1 LVQASFAAGTVLNR
15 MDRIPGVDL
24 YFIEGVRQLERKDK
38 ETFVSDMKLLLQ
50 RAQATFVVD
59 YQGIDVE
66 TMNSLRRDLR
76 KVNAD
81 FHVVKNRLLK
91 LASDETQ
98 TACIKEHLVGP
109 CALAITYEDVV
120 GTAKLLVEKDKK
132 LEKLKLKIGQVGGKA
147 IDVGQI
153 KRLSELPGK
162 EVLLSQLL
170 SAMQGVPTSL
180 VRALNGVV
188 LNLLY
193 VLKSIETQKS
203 ES

>member
-1 LVQASFAAGTVLNR
+1 
-15 MDRIPGVDL
+15 M
-24 YFIEGVRQLERKDK
+24 ERKDK
-38 ETFVSDMKLLLQ
+38 ETLVSDIKLLLEK
-50 RAQATFVVD
+50 AQATFVVD

-76 KVNAD
+76 RVNAD

-91 LASDETQ
+91 LASAETQ
-98 TACIKEHLVGP
+98 TACIKEHLKGP
-109 CALAITYEDVV
+109 CALAITYDDVV
-120 GTAKLLVEKDKK
+120 GAAKLLVEKDKK
-132 LEKLKLKIGQVGGKA
+132 LEKLKLKVGQVGGKA
-147 IDVGQI
+147 INIDQI
-153 KRLSELPGK
+153 KRLAELPSR

-170 SAMQGVPTSL
+170 SAMQGVPTGL

-203 ES
+203 GS

>member
-1 LVQASFAAGTVLNR
+1 
-15 MDRIPGVDL
+15 MDRIAG
-24 YFIEGVRQLERKDK
+24 FWAFISIEGVRQLERKDK
-38 ETFVSDMKLLLQ
+38 ETFVSDIKVLLEK
-50 RAQATFVVD
+50 AQATFVVD

-81 FHVVKNRLLK
+81 FRVVKNRLLK

-120 GTAKLLVEKDKK
+120 GAAKLLVEKDKK
-132 LEKLKLKIGQVGGKA
+132 LEKLKLKVGQVGGKA
-147 IDVGQI
+147 INVDQI
-153 KRLSELPGK
+153 KRLAELPSR

-193 VLKSIETQKS
+193 VLKSIETQKAGS
-203 ES
+203 

>member
-1 LVQASFAAGTVLNR
+1 
-15 MDRIPGVDL
+15 
-24 YFIEGVRQLERKDK
+24 LERKDK
-38 ETFVSDMKLLLQ
+38 ETFVSDIKLLLEK
-50 RAQATFVVD
+50 AQATFVVD

-81 FHVVKNRLLK
+81 FRVVKNRLLK
-91 LASDETQ
+91 LASNETQ
-98 TACIKEHLVGP
+98 TACIKEYLKGP
-109 CALAITYEDVV
+109 CALAITYDDVV
-120 GTAKLLVEKDKK
+120 GAAKLLVEKDKK
-132 LEKLKLKIGQVGGKA
+132 LEKLKLKMGQVGGKA
-147 IDVGQI
+147 INVDQI
-153 KRLSELPGK
+153 KRLAELPSR

-193 VLKSIETQKS
+193 VLKSIETQKAGS
-203 ES
+203 